1 MRRCAV
7 REKRRTS
14 APVTETL
21 LLCVVFGASL
31 LFARAAGTSAPRPS
45 QSEKVLGQT
54 YLGFDANDYPGDEA
68 LPALA
73 TNFHVFRLLAEC
85 AARRKSEF
93 LDREAR

>member
-54 YLGFDANDYPGDEA
+54 YLGFDANDYPGDDA
-68 LPALA
+68 LPGL
-73 TNFHVFRLLAEC
+73 
-85 AARRKSEF
+85 RRTFTFSGYWLNAPPGAKSKF